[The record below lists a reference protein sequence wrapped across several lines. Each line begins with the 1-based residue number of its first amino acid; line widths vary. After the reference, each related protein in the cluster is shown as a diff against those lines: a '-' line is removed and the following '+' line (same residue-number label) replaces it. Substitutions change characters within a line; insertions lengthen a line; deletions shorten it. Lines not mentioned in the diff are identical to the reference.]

1 MIMELMCFDYNIEL
15 NVEYHVELIKLSV
28 RVPMGSYL
36 STIDDLHKAS
46 MNDKYYRWAII
57 IDSSDMKLT
66 TSVGQAGRMEVELY
80 SDKLNFEL
88 YIPEKFHD
96 DVDWR
101 NIHYYIPS
109 SGTYFELRIYI
120 NNKDI
125 ELIKRIV
132 KPDYISIQYDDMT
145 QCTLGSNDMDKEI
158 DGDTSPR
165 EVPDGYSTDHLSECD
180 MTRVIISVPR
190 DYVNK
195 LKESA
200 FRFHREI
207 CFTPRYKDIIF
218 LDVDENQHAL
228 GAICDA
234 MKAMLMS
241 KNRNYGDVASN
252 PINVYNRQDALQS
265 ILARLDDKL
274 ARIKH
279 SDTLRINDVA
289 DVAGY
294 NMLLLSIIGTAQDI
308 LDMID

>member
-1 MIMELMCFDYNIEL
+1 MELKCFDYDIEL
-15 NVEYHVELIKLSV
+15 DEKYNFEPIKLSV
-28 RVPMGSYL
+28 RVPMESYL
-36 STIDDLHKAS
+36 STINDLHKAS
-46 MNDKYYRWAII
+46 MNDKCYRWAII
-57 IDSSDMKLT
+57 IDPSDMKLT
-66 TSVGQAGRMEVELY
+66 TSVGQAGRIEVVLY

-109 SGTYFELRIYI
+109 SGAYFELRIYI

-132 KPDYISIQYDDMT
+132 KPYYIRMQYDNMA
-145 QCTLGSNDMDKEI
+145 QCTLRSNDMDMDKEI
-158 DGDTSPR
+158 DGNTSPR
-165 EVPDGYSTDHLSECD
+165 EVPNGYSTDHLSECD

-200 FRFHREI
+200 FSFHREI
-207 CFTPRYKDIIF
+207 CFTPRYRDIIF

-294 NMLLLSIIGTAQDI
+294 NILLLSIIGTAQDI
-308 LDMID
+308 LEMID

>member
-1 MIMELMCFDYNIEL
+1 
-15 NVEYHVELIKLSV
+15 
-28 RVPMGSYL
+28 
-36 STIDDLHKAS
+36 
-46 MNDKYYRWAII
+46 
-57 IDSSDMKLT
+57 
-66 TSVGQAGRMEVELY
+66 
-80 SDKLNFEL
+80 
-88 YIPEKFHD
+88 
-96 DVDWR
+96 
-101 NIHYYIPS
+101 
-109 SGTYFELRIYI
+109 
-120 NNKDI
+120 
-125 ELIKRIV
+125 
-132 KPDYISIQYDDMT
+132 
-145 QCTLGSNDMDKEI
+145 MDKEI

-195 LKESA
+195 LRESA
-200 FRFHREI
+200 FSFHREI
-207 CFTPRYKDIIF
+207 CFTPRYKDITF

>member
-1 MIMELMCFDYNIEL
+1 
-15 NVEYHVELIKLSV
+15 
-28 RVPMGSYL
+28 
-36 STIDDLHKAS
+36 
-46 MNDKYYRWAII
+46 
-57 IDSSDMKLT
+57 
-66 TSVGQAGRMEVELY
+66 
-80 SDKLNFEL
+80 
-88 YIPEKFHD
+88 
-96 DVDWR
+96 
-101 NIHYYIPS
+101 
-109 SGTYFELRIYI
+109 
-120 NNKDI
+120 
-125 ELIKRIV
+125 
-132 KPDYISIQYDDMT
+132 
-145 QCTLGSNDMDKEI
+145 MDKEI

-165 EVPDGYSTDHLSECD
+165 EVPNGYSTDHLGECD

-195 LKESA
+195 LRESRGVT
-200 FRFHREI
+200 FEDCHKYK
-207 CFTPRYKDIIF
+207 FTVLYRDITF

-308 LDMID
+308 LNMID